1 LAEVTKKMSGFHAMG
16 IASSSLL
23 CFKRSCPRSARR
35 GSREIGRRKRKR
47 ERERERDVGE
57 RVEGGEE
64 GEKKRER
71 EREREE
77 RKRGENGMEGE
88 QGKRRGGEK
97 ERGKGRNGGKA
108 DEGVRKNI
116 VLKGWRA

>member
-47 ERERERDVGE
+47 ERERERDEGE
-57 RVEGGEE
+57 REE
-64 GEKKRER
+64 GERE
-71 EREREE
+71 
-77 RKRGENGMEGE
+77 
-88 QGKRRGGEK
+88 GKICV
-97 ERGKGRNGGKA
+97 A
-108 DEGVRKNI
+108 I
-116 VLKGWRA
+116 VGHGTVG